1 MENTLN
7 IYESAGDFAE
17 TGRRSTTEMVMTRQ
31 AQEVQAAM
39 VIAKRFPRDEVDSYN
54 RILRACQRKSLAEQ
68 SMYEYPRGGT
78 KVTGPSIRLAEAM
91 AQNWGNLD
99 FGIIELEQKS
109 GESQVMA
116 YAWDL
121 ETNTRQT
128 KIFSVPHIRGTKKG
142 NVSLTDPRDIYELV
156 ANQGARRLRACILGV
171 IPGDVIDSA
180 VDQCMKTLTAGNKE
194 PLIDRVRKMSKA
206 FEDDFSV
213 PLASIEKYLGC
224 NHESFSENDFVR
236 LKNVYKSLRDGMAK
250 REDYFEL
257 AATADNS
264 EITDP
269 FKEAKGKTG
278 KKSEKAP
285 DTTPKVKG
293 EQKSEPTGQ
302 EGIDPAFIPDE
313 NQKTP
318 FK

>member
-1 MENTLN
+1 MENTVS
-7 IYESAGDFAE
+7 IYGTEGGNPNQSA
-17 TGRRSTTEMVMTRQ
+17 TTAMVVSRQ

-39 VIAKRFPRDEVDSYN
+39 VIAKRFPRNEVESYN

-91 AQNWGNLD
+91 AQNWGNID
-99 FGIIELEQKS
+99 FGIIELEQKA

-128 KIFSVPHIRGTKKG
+128 KVFSVPHIRGTKKG
-142 NVSLTDPRDIYELV
+142 NMVLTDPRDIYEMV

-180 VDQCMKTLTAGNKE
+180 LDQCMLTLTSGNKE
-194 PLIDRVRKMSKA
+194 PLIDRVRKMAKA

-213 PLASIEKYLGC
+213 TLPAIEKYLGC
-224 NHESFSENDFVR
+224 KHESFSENDFVR

-250 REDYFEL
+250 REEYFEL
-257 AATADNS
+257 TPVVDNS
-264 EITDP
+264 EVSNP
-269 FKEAKGKTG
+269 FGGKGKTG
-278 KKSEKAP
+278 GKAKKQEPETVPVEKP
-285 DTTPKVKG
+285 ETEVQP
-293 EQKSEPTGQ
+293 EL
-302 EGIDPAFIPDE
+302 DPAFILPEDAQGLSLE
-313 NQKTP
+313 RLQEE
-318 FK
+318 

>member
-1 MENTLN
+1 MERTLN
-7 IYESAGDFAE
+7 IYESTGNVAE
-17 TGRRSTTEMVMTRQ
+17 AGRRTTTEMVATRQ

-39 VIAKRFPRDEVDSYN
+39 VIAKKFPRDEVESYN
-54 RILRACQRKSLAEQ
+54 RILRACQRRSLAEQ

-78 KVTGPSIRLAEAM
+78 KVTGASIRLAEAM
-91 AQNWGNLD
+91 AQNWGNID
-99 FGIIELEQKS
+99 FGIIELEQKL

-142 NVSLTDPRDIYELV
+142 NVVLADPRDIYELV

-180 VDQCMKTLTAGNKE
+180 VDQCMKTLTSGNKE
-194 PLIDRVRKMSKA
+194 PLIDRVRKMAKA

-213 PLASIEKYLGC
+213 ALASIEKYLGC
-224 NHESFSENDFVR
+224 KHESFTENDFVR

-257 AATADNS
+257 VPAGENS

-269 FKEAKGKTG
+269 FEKTKGKAKGK
-278 KKSEKAP
+278 KEQEPSEKV
-285 DTTPKVKG
+285 PKNENG
-293 EQKSEPTGQ
+293 PEQAKQQ
-302 EGIDPAFIPDE
+302 ELDPSFIPDE
-313 NQKTP
+313 ETEAR
-318 FK
+318 FR